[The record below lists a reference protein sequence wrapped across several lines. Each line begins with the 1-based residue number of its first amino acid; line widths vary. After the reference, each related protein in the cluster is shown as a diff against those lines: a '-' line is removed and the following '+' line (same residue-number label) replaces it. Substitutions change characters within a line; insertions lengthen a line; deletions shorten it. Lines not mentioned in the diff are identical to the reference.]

1 MCIVLPLE
9 AHRLGL
15 AEVHLCT
22 QGHACPWV
30 GALGT
35 ALQYGAV
42 VWCCDVVL

>member
-15 AEVHLCT
+15 AEVHQL
-22 QGHACPWV
+22 HACPWV